1 MFLIGLNSHF
11 IFLVNT
17 GYLPGNCSSMIISEL
32 DLGQNYFIGWFT
44 NPPTV
49 IFQKVEKYILFFI
62 FILST
67 DFNFFF
73 VLLKNVIYF

>member
-1 MFLIGLNSHF
+1 
-11 IFLVNT
+11 
-17 GYLPGNCSSMIISEL
+17 MIISEL